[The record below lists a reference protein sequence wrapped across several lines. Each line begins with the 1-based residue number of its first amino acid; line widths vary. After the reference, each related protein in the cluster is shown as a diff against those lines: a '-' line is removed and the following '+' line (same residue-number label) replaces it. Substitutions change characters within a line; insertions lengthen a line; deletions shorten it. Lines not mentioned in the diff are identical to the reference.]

1 MTQPN
6 QSAERSSMFQ
16 ATQEFLKQS
25 YQLWEQLTSQYMES
39 LIRNQE
45 FLAMTGKALEQ
56 SVQFKQQ
63 IDRLVEASLANLQL
77 PTRGEMERALHKLN
91 ELESLLRDLHAK
103 VDRLVEQ
110 S

>member
-1 MTQPN
+1 
-6 QSAERSSMFQ
+6 MFQ

-25 YQLWEQLTSQYMES
+25 YQLWEQLTSQYMEG

-56 SVQFKQQ
+56 SAQFKQQ
-63 IDRLVEASLANLQL
+63 IDRLVEASLASMQL

-91 ELESLLRDLHAK
+91 ELDSLLRELHEK
-103 VDRLVEQ
+103 LDRLVDA